1 MCVGGWVVVLRDH
14 NSLFLG
20 AFAQNLNT
28 NSAFNAEVLGAIT
41 AIDIA
46 TEKNWTNLWL
56 ETDSKHVTL
65 AFKNKEM
72 VPWSLGNRW
81 LNCLDDIKQM
91 NFLISH
97 VYREG
102 NSCADSLAN
111 VGLALSLF
119 VWFPSLPDCIRKYYI
134 TNRLGMPN
142 RRFVYFWEGFDL
154 VPPLFLYLLFLFIY
168 HDVMLKALLF
178 LKKMIPI
185 NSIYIK

>member
-142 RRFVYFWEGFDL
+142 RRFVYF
-154 VPPLFLYLLFLFIY
+154 
-168 HDVMLKALLF
+168 
-178 LKKMIPI
+178 
-185 NSIYIK
+185 

>member
-1 MCVGGWVVVLRDH
+1 VCVGGWVVVLRDH

-119 VWFPSLPDCIRKYYI
+119 VWFPSLPELRAISVASFFGDQGYLISVWLTILFHDWTFNFERKGEKSSKHPFEKI
-134 TNRLGMPN
+134 
-142 RRFVYFWEGFDL
+142 
-154 VPPLFLYLLFLFIY
+154 
-168 HDVMLKALLF
+168 
-178 LKKMIPI
+178 
-185 NSIYIK
+185 